1 MLRVHP
7 DMLVWLVSSSLP
19 GLRVQVL
26 ELLLDGV
33 PAPDCDA
40 RRLHHLDLGEV
51 AATTKAE
58 EAAVAAADPLEG

>member
-1 MLRVHP
+1 
-7 DMLVWLVSSSLP
+7 MLVWLVSSSLP

-40 RRLHHLDLGEV
+40 CRLHHLDLGAV
-51 AATTKAE
+51 AAATKAE